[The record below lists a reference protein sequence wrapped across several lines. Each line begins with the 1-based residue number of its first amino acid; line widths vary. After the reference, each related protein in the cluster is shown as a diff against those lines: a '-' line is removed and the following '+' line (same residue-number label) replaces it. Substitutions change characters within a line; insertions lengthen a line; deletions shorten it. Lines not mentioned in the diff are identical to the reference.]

1 MPVLFGSWAEGL
13 ELAWKRGDKPFHGG
27 ACPLLVH
34 PFLALR
40 ERFCIALY
48 IGLNLRKKTEIV
60 FLVCGSNRRTNKQ
73 QQGNGVILHGQSAEI
88 NDRASAVIKR
98 SSRLEQCIMNNQ
110 R

>member
-48 IGLNLRKKTEIV
+48 IGLNLRKK
-60 FLVCGSNRRTNKQ
+60 NRDCIS
-73 QQGNGVILHGQSAEI
+73 GL
-88 NDRASAVIKR
+88 
-98 SSRLEQCIMNNQ
+98 RLEQKNK
-110 R
+110 